1 MGIPYDLKLKNR
13 KLHMNFIERLK
24 HRWGVKSATDVLI
37 ILLVFTCT
45 GFTSLYIKNPIFEA
59 IGIPDINPK
68 FLRGV
73 FYTLA
78 ILVFYNILL
87 LVYGFIFGKFRF
99 FFAFEKRFFGRI
111 FNLFRKK

>member
-1 MGIPYDLKLKNR
+1 
-13 KLHMNFIERLK
+13 MNFIEKLK
-24 HRWGVKSATDVLI
+24 HRWGVKSAADVLI

-59 IGIPDINPK
+59 IGIPEINPK

-78 ILVFYNILL
+78 ILIFYNILL
-87 LVYGFIFGKFRF
+87 LVYGLFLGSFVFSLLLKNDFLGEYLIYL
-99 FFAFEKRFFGRI
+99 EKNR
-111 FNLFRKK
+111 NE

>member
-1 MGIPYDLKLKNR
+1 
-13 KLHMNFIERLK
+13 MNFIEKLK
-24 HRWGVKSATDVLI
+24 HRWGVKSAIDVLI

-59 IGIPDINPK
+59 IGITSVEPR

-73 FYTLA
+73 YYTLA

-87 LVYGFIFGKFRF
+87 LVYGFIFGKFQF

-111 FNLFRKK
+111 VNIFRRKKI